1 MPLVEI
7 IRGTA
12 TSDAVSCLS
21 TLLLPLGQLLC
32 GPVLQK
38 CHLLGVILPGPTQVR
53 RKMSL
58 GLQVFDATQALSRHM
73 GMQTIL
79 SEDRPGFVVNRML
92 LPLINEAFFLLMEV
106 IPHTT
111 SPV

>member
-1 MPLVEI
+1 M
-7 IRGTA
+7 
-12 TSDAVSCLS
+12 
-21 TLLLPLGQLLC
+21 
-32 GPVLQK
+32 
-38 CHLLGVILPGPTQVR
+38 LPGPVQVR
-53 RKMSL
+53 HKKGL

-106 IPHTT
+106 LLHTIA
-111 SPV
+111 PV

>member
-1 MPLVEI
+1 MTQEC
-7 IRGTA
+7 
-12 TSDAVSCLS
+12 SN
-21 TLLLPLGQLLC
+21 QLL
-32 GPVLQK
+32 G
-38 CHLLGVILPGPTQVR
+38 IMLPGPVQVR
-53 RKMSL
+53 HKKGL

-106 IPHTT
+106 LPHTT
-111 SPV
+111 APV

>member
-7 IRGTA
+7 IRGTC

-21 TLLLPLGQLLC
+21 TLLLLPGQLC
-32 GPVLQK
+32 GPVLQECK
-38 CHLLGVILPGPTQVR
+38 LLWIVLPGPTQVR
-53 RKMSL
+53 HERGL
-58 GLQVFDATQALSRHM
+58 GLQVFEATQALSRHM

-106 IPHTT
+106 VAHTT
-111 SPV
+111 AAV

>member
-1 MPLVEI
+1 M
-7 IRGTA
+7 R
-12 TSDAVSCLS
+12 
-21 TLLLPLGQLLC
+21 
-32 GPVLQK
+32 QK
-38 CHLLGVILPGPTQVR
+38 KG
-53 RKMSL
+53 L
-58 GLQVFDATQALSRHM
+58 GLQVFEATQTLSQHM

-106 IPHTT
+106 ALNTT

>member
-1 MPLVEI
+1 M
-7 IRGTA
+7 
-12 TSDAVSCLS
+12 
-21 TLLLPLGQLLC
+21 
-32 GPVLQK
+32 
-38 CHLLGVILPGPTQVR
+38 GVVLPGATQSEAQEGVW
-53 RKMSL
+53 

-106 IPHTT
+106 VLHTT
-111 SPV
+111 API